1 MSALSCIDMLFAAN
15 IYNDRM
21 PKCFKAERSTHD
33 YLTAS
38 SIIGSLIIL
47 IVLYSIICYRLW
59 RRNIISEVSNNQ
71 QALDIRTARKVTV
84 LVKCNRVFCL
94 LSYFRTW
101 QLMQPISHLRFRLP
115 SVAGR
120 Y

>member
-1 MSALSCIDMLFAAN
+1 LISALSCIDMLFAAN

-84 LVKCNRVFCL
+84 LVISNVIVFFVCYL
-94 LSYFRTW
+94 TFVLGS
-101 QLMQPISHLRFRLP
+101 
-115 SVAGR
+115 
-120 Y
+120 